1 MIHGGMSGAANASQP
16 LGADTVDIDYPM
28 YLINGRSSADPA
40 VIDAAPGEQVRLRLI
55 NAAASTPFR
64 IAASGGAMTVVASD
78 GYELHALPA
87 KTLVIG
93 MGERYDVLVRAPRTG
108 SMSLV
113 AQVEGSVPRF
123 RRCFALREVGS
134 QSTMEPPADLTRSG
148 FFGRPPQ
155 NPESSLPVRP
165 ADQTFDVV
173 EWRNDGLRMG
183 HRCTKRWW
191 GLNTRARGPT
201 NPHEGHE
208 QHHDVASSTPPRHT
222 FQVVNLN
229 HDGPRKDTIAIA
241 PMDSITIE
249 F

>member
-1 MIHGGMSGAANASQP
+1 MPRTLQP

-113 AQVEGSVPRF
+113 AQGKESVPRF
-123 RRCFALREVGS
+123 RRCFALRKWVRNQQWNRPLTS
-134 QSTMEPPADLTRSG
+134 PKIRFLWATSTRTR
-148 FFGRPPQ
+148 
-155 NPESSLPVRP
+155 NPRFL
-165 ADQTFDVV
+165 
-173 EWRNDGLRMG
+173 
-183 HRCTKRWW
+183 
-191 GLNTRARGPT
+191 
-201 NPHEGHE
+201 
-208 QHHDVASSTPPRHT
+208 
-222 FQVVNLN
+222 
-229 HDGPRKDTIAIA
+229 
-241 PMDSITIE
+241 
-249 F
+249 